1 LKKFQ
6 GYFFLLIVIIFYGFA
21 FLSGFP
27 GGNSGRITNYYYF
40 QGEKFFLQERTDM
53 VFLKFKTG
61 ITQNSAFD
69 ILSKYPQFDLNLS
82 QINTDDDNFIRLK
95 NNFTESEYIE
105 FINRL
110 KLDESF
116 DNVSYAYSPYGRNDE
131 KTFFGL
137 NNNLILQFK
146 PSYSLQQIED
156 INRNFGV
163 QIIQKIDVTGGET
176 FLAKVTGNSQ
186 MNAMETANRYYENG
200 YVNYSEPSL
209 YFTNARCDTVNDP
222 FYPMQWALRNTGSN
236 VPTNPPNII
245 ADADM
250 DVDSAWNIT
259 KGDSNIVIAILD
271 TGVDTTHP
279 DLRRVYGYDFV
290 NNDGNPDDDGN
301 HGTACAGI
309 VAAIGNNNLGV
320 TGIAYRCKI
329 MPIKMMNAAGN
340 VPGYHVPAFGTIWAY
355 QHGADVMSNSWGI
368 VGGNSSLLLNAI
380 NDAAR
385 FGRNGKGTVM
395 CYASGNEDT
404 SPMRFPAIYQ
414 GIDIIVVGGLTPCN
428 KRKSPTDGCSLE
440 TWGACYGS
448 TLDIVAPCMKIYTT
462 DRVGPFGYNGTDY
475 TSSFNG
481 TSSATP
487 NAAGVCA
494 LLLSANPDL
503 KAREVEALISLS
515 AEKVGGYSYSV
526 NYPYGLWNNEMG
538 YGRLNARLSLGLIS
552 GLVDRI
558 KPEIFHDS
566 PLVSGPDS
574 LARTVTAVIRDN
586 KIVAG
591 GANAPR
597 LYYRING
604 GSFNSAIAFFNS
616 ADTFQFSIPA
626 QVQST
631 VIDYYIAAQDTALIP
646 NVATLPTGGSGINP
660 PGTNQPNV
668 YFTYIVGRY
677 KIQKSVTTPK
687 VCINNSFILDTINI
701 TGLSGNVIDVDVRL
715 NISTR
720 DAQDADVFLI
730 KGVNSC
736 ELTSDNGGTGDGY
749 VNTIFDDEAQML
761 ITQGAVPFTG
771 RFKPEA
777 PLTVFDGMPIDGS
790 WILQYIDDSNNG
802 YNSSLDSWTIELT
815 YETVNGINQ
824 TITIPSEFSLSQ
836 NYPNPFNPVTK
847 ITYGLPKNEFVKL
860 KLFDITGKE
869 ITVLVNE
876 NKQAGIYE
884 FDLNSEKYSLSSG
897 VYFYRLEAGNFTA
910 VQKMV
915 LLK

>member
-1 LKKFQ
+1 LKKFFI
-6 GYFFLLIVIIFYGFA
+6 YFFLQAVIIFLGFT
-21 FLSGFP
+21 FFP
-27 GGNSGRITNYYYF
+27 GVSGNNSGRILNYYYF
-40 QGEKFFLQERTDM
+40 QGSKFFLQERTDM

-61 ITQNSAFD
+61 TSQNAAID
-69 ILSKYPQFDLNLS
+69 ILSRYPQLDLIRS

-95 NNFTESEYIE
+95 NNLTESEYIE

-110 KLDESF
+110 KLDENFENASF
-116 DNVSYAYSPYGRNDE
+116 AYSPLGRNDE

-137 NNNLILQFK
+137 NSNLILQFK
-146 PSYSLQQIED
+146 PSYSLQQIEN
-156 INRNFGV
+156 INHSFGV
-163 QIIQKIDVTGGET
+163 EIIQKIDVSGGET
-176 FLAKVTGNSQ
+176 FLAKVTGNSK
-186 MNAMETANRYYENG
+186 MNAMETANKYYESG

-209 YFTNARCDTVNDP
+209 YFTNAHCDEVNDP
-222 FYPMQWALRNTGSN
+222 FFPLQWALRNTGNN
-236 VPTNPPNII
+236 VPSNPPNVI

-250 DVDSAWNIT
+250 DVDSAWNVT
-259 KGDSNIVIAILD
+259 TGDSNIIIAILD

-279 DLRRVYGYDFV
+279 DLRLVNGYDFV
-290 NNDGNPDDDGN
+290 NDDGNPDDDGN

-309 VAAIGNNNLGV
+309 AAALGNNNLGV
-320 TGIAYRCKI
+320 TGVAYKCKI
-329 MPIKMMNAAGN
+329 MPVKTINAAGN

-355 QHGADVMSNSWGI
+355 RHGADIMSNSWGI
-368 VGGNSSLLLNAI
+368 VGGNSSLLINAI

-404 SPMRFPAIYQ
+404 NPMRFPANYQ
-414 GIDIIVVGGLTPCN
+414 GIDIVTVGGMTPCN
-428 KRKSPTDGCSLE
+428 KRKSPSDGCSLE

-475 TSSFNG
+475 TSTFNG

-494 LLLSANPDL
+494 LLLSANPEL

-515 AEKVGGYSYSV
+515 AEKVGGYNYSV
-526 NYPYGLWNNEMG
+526 NYPYGQWNNEMG
-538 YGRLNARLSLGLIS
+538 YGRLNARLSLGLLS

-566 PLVSGPDS
+566 PMESGPDS

-586 KIVAG
+586 KMVAG

-604 GSFNSAIAFFNS
+604 GSFNSVNAFYSS
-616 ADTFQFSIPA
+616 ADTFQFSIPQ
-626 QVQST
+626 QVQNT
-631 VIDYYIAAQDTALIP
+631 VIDYYLAAQDTALIP
-646 NVATLPTGGSGINP
+646 NAATLPSGGGGVNP
-660 PGTNQPNV
+660 PGTNPPNV
-668 YFTYIVGRY
+668 YFTYTVGKY
-677 KIQKSVTTPK
+677 KIQHSITTPK

-701 TGLSGNVIDVDVRL
+701 SGISGNVIDVDVRL

-730 KGVNSC
+730 KGANSC
-736 ELTSDNGGTGDGY
+736 ELTSDNGGSGDGY
-749 VNTIFDDEAQML
+749 VNTIFDDESQML
-761 ITQGAVPFTG
+761 ITQGTVPFTG

-777 PLTVFDGMPIDGS
+777 PLTIFDGKPLEGT
-790 WILQYIDDSNNG
+790 WILQYIDDTNTG
-802 YNSSLDSWTIELT
+802 YNSTLDSWTIEIT
-815 YETVNGINQ
+815 YEAVNGINQ
-824 TITIPSEFSLSQ
+824 TISIPSEFSLSQ

-860 KLFDITGKE
+860 TLFDITGKE
-869 ITVLVNE
+869 IAVVVNE
-876 NKQAGIYE
+876 NRQAGIYE
-884 FDLNSEKYSLSSG
+884 IVLNSEEYSLSSG
-897 VYFYRLEAGNFTA
+897 VYICRLDAGGFTA
-910 VQKMV
+910 VNKMI

>member
-1 LKKFQ
+1 MKKFY
-6 GYFFLLIVIIFYGFA
+6 GYIFPVLVIVFFGFTFFSGSHRLNNSQII
-21 FLSGFP
+21 
-27 GGNSGRITNYYYF
+27 NYYYF
-40 QGEKFFLQERTDM
+40 QGKKHFLQERTDL

-61 ITQNSAFD
+61 ITQNSAAE
-69 ILSKYPQFDLNLS
+69 ILSKYPQFDLVNS
-82 QINTDDDNFIRLK
+82 SVNPNEDNFIKLK
-95 NNFTESEYIE
+95 QTFTESEYIE
-105 FINRL
+105 LINRL
-110 KLDESF
+110 KQDENF
-116 DNVSYAYSPYGRNDE
+116 VNVSFAYSPLGFNDE

-137 NNNLILQFK
+137 NDNLILQFK

-163 QIIQKIDVTGGET
+163 EIIQKIDVTGGET
-176 FLAKVTGNSQ
+176 FLAKVTGNSE
-186 MNAMETANRYYENG
+186 MNAMETANRYYENSF
-200 YVNYSEPSL
+200 VNYSEPSL
-209 YFTNARCDTVNDP
+209 YVTNAKCDTVNDP

-320 TGIAYRCKI
+320 TGVAYRCKI
-329 MPIKMMNAAGN
+329 MPIKILNSAGN

-385 FGRNGKGTVM
+385 YGRNGKGTVM
-395 CYASGNEDT
+395 CYAAGNEDT

-414 GIDIIVVGGLTPCN
+414 GIDIVVVGGLTPCN

-475 TSSFNG
+475 TSTFNG

-494 LLLSANPDL
+494 LLLSANSQL

-538 YGRLNARLSLGLIS
+538 YGRLNARLSLGLLS
-552 GLVDRI
+552 NLNDLI
-558 KPEIFHDS
+558 KPEIFHDL
-566 PLVSGPDS
+566 PERSGPDS
-574 LARTVTAVIRDN
+574 LARTITAIIRDN
-586 KIVAG
+586 KKVASG
-591 GANAPR
+591 TNSPR
-597 LYYRING
+597 IYYRING
-604 GSFNSAIAFFNS
+604 GTFNFSNAFSING
-616 ADTFQFSIPA
+616 DTFRYSIPA
-626 QVQST
+626 QVQNT
-631 VIDYYIAAQDTALIP
+631 VVDYYFAAQDTAVIP
-646 NVATLPTGGSGINP
+646 NVSTLPSGGSGINP

-668 YFTYIVGRY
+668 YFSYIIGRY
-677 KIQKSVTTPK
+677 KIQSSTTTPK

-701 TGLSGNVIDVDVRL
+701 SGLSGNVIDIDINL

-720 DAQDADVFLI
+720 DAQDVDLYLI
-730 KGVNSC
+730 NGVNSC
-736 ELTSDNGGTGDGY
+736 ELTTDNGGTGDSY
-749 VNTIFDDEAQML
+749 VKTIFDDEAQLL
-761 ITQGAVPFTG
+761 ISQGTAPFTG
-771 RFKPEA
+771 KFKPEA
-777 PLTVFDGMPIDGS
+777 ALTIFDGQPVNGV
-790 WILQYIDDSNNG
+790 WVLQYTDDSNTG
-802 YNSSLDSWTIELT
+802 YNTTLDSWSIEIT

-824 TITIPSEFSLSQ
+824 TMTIPSEFSLLQ

-847 ITYGLPKNEFVKL
+847 ISYGLPKNTDVIIRI
-860 KLFDITGKE
+860 FDITGKE
-869 ITVLVNE
+869 IAVLVNE
-876 NKQAGIYE
+876 YKQAGIYE
-884 FDLNSEKYSLSSG
+884 FEFNSEKYLLSSG
-897 VYFYRLEAGNFTA
+897 VYFYRMEAGDFSK
-910 VQKMV
+910 VQKLV

>member
-1 LKKFQ
+1 M
-6 GYFFLLIVIIFYGFA
+6 
-21 FLSGFP
+21 
-27 GGNSGRITNYYYF
+27 GN
-40 QGEKFFLQERTDM
+40 KFFLKERTDF

-61 ITQNSAFD
+61 VTHNSAFN
-69 ILSKYPQFDLNLS
+69 ILSKYPQIDLSRS
-82 QINTDDDNFIRLK
+82 QIRLDDDNFIKL
-95 NNFTESEYIE
+95 TGELSQTEYIE
-105 FINRL
+105 LINRL
-110 KLDESF
+110 KLDNNFENASF
-116 DNVSYAYSPYGRNDE
+116 AYSPFGINDE

-146 PSYSLQQIED
+146 PGYSRQQIDE
-156 INRNFGV
+156 INRKFGV
-163 QIIQKIDVTGGET
+163 EIVQRIDVTGGET
-176 FLAKVTGNSQ
+176 FLAKVTTSSEH
-186 MNAMETANRYYENG
+186 NAMETANRYYENG
-200 YVNYSEPSL
+200 FVNYSEPSL
-209 YFTNARCDTVNDP
+209 YFTNAACDTVNDP

-236 VPTNPPNII
+236 VPSNPPNII

-259 KGDSNIVIAILD
+259 KGDSNIIIAILD

-290 NNDGNPDDDGN
+290 NNDGNPNDDGN

-320 TGIAYRCKI
+320 TGVAYRCKI
-329 MPIKMMNAAGN
+329 MPIKILNDAGN

-385 FGRNGKGTVM
+385 YGRNGKGTVM
-395 CYASGNEDT
+395 CYAAGNEDT
-404 SPMRFPAIYQ
+404 NPMRFPAIYQ

-440 TWGACYGS
+440 TWGACFGS

-494 LLLSANPDL
+494 LLLSAAPEL

-515 AEKVGGYSYSV
+515 AEKVGGYSYST

-552 GLVDRI
+552 NLADPV
-558 KPEIFHDS
+558 KPEIFHDN
-566 PLVSGPDS
+566 PELSGPDS
-574 LARTVTAVIRDN
+574 LARIITAIIRDN
-586 KIVAG
+586 KKIASGV
-591 GANAPR
+591 NAPR
-597 LYYRING
+597 IYYRING
-604 GSFNSAIAFFNS
+604 GSFNFSNAYSIS
-616 ADTFQFSIPA
+616 SDTFRFSIPA
-626 QVQST
+626 QVQNT
-631 VIDYYIAAQDTALIP
+631 TIDYYFAAQDTALTP
-646 NVATLPTGGSGINP
+646 NVTTLPSGGSGINP

-668 YFTYIVGRY
+668 YFNYTVGRY
-677 KIQKSVTTPK
+677 KIQESVTTPK

-701 TGLSGNVIDVDVRL
+701 SGIPGNVIDVNVRL

-720 DAQDADVFLI
+720 DAQDADVYLI
-730 KGVNSC
+730 KGINSC
-736 ELTSDNGGTGDGY
+736 ELTTDNGGTGDGY
-749 VNTIFDDEAQML
+749 VGTVFDDEAQ
-761 ITQGAVPFTG
+761 IPVIQGSVPFRG
-771 RFKPEA
+771 SFRPEA
-777 PLTVFDGMPIDGS
+777 PLSQFDGISMEGL
-790 WILQYIDDSNNG
+790 WILQYTDDTNTG
-802 YNSSLDSWTIELT
+802 YNSSLDSWTVEIT
-815 YETVNGINQ
+815 YETVNGIIQ
-824 TITIPSEFSLSQ
+824 TSTVPSEFSLSQ
-836 NYPNPFNPVTK
+836 NYPNPFNPETRIK
-847 ITYGLPKNEFVKL
+847 FGLPKNINVNL
-860 KLFDITGKE
+860 TLYDITGKE
-869 ITVLVNE
+869 IAVLLNE
-876 NKQAGIYE
+876 MKQAGIYE
-884 FDLNSEKYSLSSG
+884 YSLDTEKYSLSSG
-897 VYFYRLEAGNFTA
+897 VYFYRLNAGDFTS
-910 VQKMV
+910 VNKMV